1 MLHANEDD
9 VLPASPDSSHH
20 NGGRKIRTRLF
31 LLKKTKLLS
40 ISTKK
45 NTSITPLEHSQI
57 NSSTQNTQ
65 QRVQISKIKPV

>member
-9 VLPASPDSSHH
+9 VLPASLDSSHH
-20 NGGRKIRTRLF
+20 NGGRKIRARLF
-31 LLKKTKLLS
+31 LLKNQTFKPFQQ
-40 ISTKK
+40 KK

>member
-20 NGGRKIRTRLF
+20 NGGRKIRARLF

-45 NTSITPLEHSQI
+45 TPQ
-57 NSSTQNTQ
+57 
-65 QRVQISKIKPV
+65 